1 MTKAENKDD
10 AKDGNEETVSAKKQ
24 QKQQKQQ
31 DGVGVITRAQ
41 RRAIEQQLRSQAT
54 GVGIALEKAV
64 NKKIVFDDI
73 VLPVDDV
80 EHDVKDSSNDTN
92 SPPAAAVA
100 LPAVSV
106 SETEYKYPKDQ
117 VEDEDDDKV
126 EEIKASSAQNMA
138 LEQRQ
143 EERLTARTAATWTKK
158 TRRKRKAT
166 ATADMPDPTAFDD
179 EFFQQIDQE
188 RQDERQRRKLKTS
201 HVETDG
207 VTVATGRHTTFVVD
221 SRDDAVGT
229 ALKPKSVGHGMEVV
243 VLGCGHYKADASVD
257 GDGSSKVP
265 YSMLTGQSLLEAD
278 KETPSPEIVLYS
290 RCGILSDGSVPLSSK
305 QTKKMKQAG
314 HVSSHRQVA
323 PTWQRS
329 KKMRVVAFGTRKQ
342 PKAAAQFVSRR

>member
-10 AKDGNEETVSAKKQ
+10 EKDGNEETVSAKKQ
-24 QKQQKQQ
+24 QKQQV
-31 DGVGVITRAQ
+31 GVGVITRAQ

-73 VLPVDDV
+73 LLPVDDV
-80 EHDVKDSSNDTN
+80 EHDVKDSSNDTK
-92 SPPAAAVA
+92 SPPAAAVV

-106 SETEYKYPKDQ
+106 SETEYPKDQ

-143 EERLTARTAATWTKK
+143 EERLTARTAANWTKK

-166 ATADMPDPTAFDD
+166 ATTDMPDPTVFDD

-201 HVETDG
+201 HVETEG

-243 VLGCGHYKADASVD
+243 VLGCDHYKADASAD
-257 GDGSSKVP
+257 GDGGSKVP
-265 YSMLTGQSLLEAD
+265 YSMLTGQSLLESD

-329 KKMRVVAFGTRKQ
+329 KKMRVVVFGTRKQ